1 MTVANMAD
9 DTVPFAL
16 TLAGIVLGLAILV
29 LGVMQNAGQALNAL
43 MVVGGV
49 IVLAAVGVLAGWAL
63 RLEPA

>member
-1 MTVANMAD
+1 MAD
-9 DTVPFAL
+9 DQLPLVL
-16 TLAGIVLGLAILV
+16 TLGGIVLGLVILV

-49 IVLAAVGVLAGWAL
+49 VVLAAVGVLAGWAM